1 MSFAQPWALFVA
13 AGVAAVAIAL
23 HFLARRRPR
32 PMALPTARFVP
43 TRTVR
48 ATSRSTRPSDLL
60 LLLLRVLAVLLVGA
74 AFARPVLS
82 PERRPLARV
91 VVLDLSA
98 SVRSSAAARES
109 AARYLRA
116 GDLLVVF
123 DSAARLVAGDARDS
137 LAGLHGD
144 DAPGSLSAALVAATR
159 GASLLRGHA
168 DSVELVLISP
178 FAAEEWDAAT
188 GGIRALW
195 NGHARLVRTEIAER
209 PERARAVDAR
219 AEGDDPVR
227 AAVLL
232 QGGSATA
239 AAAEVSTTSTTAT
252 DVRIVRGLVSEADSA
267 WARSDGH
274 VLVRWPAAA
283 PDDWPRR
290 NRTDTVGAVIVGNAV
305 LVAGFAR
312 AALPPAGDGRVV
324 ARWVDGVPA
333 ATERV
338 LGEGCVRDV
347 AISFPARGDLALGE
361 SARRLVSALTVPCGG
376 ARDLAPL
383 SESRLAILRGDEVQA
398 GARTLAP
405 PEVERSGASSW
416 LLLSAALL
424 LLAELF
430 VRRAPATEPGS
441 IS

>member
-1 MSFAQPWALFVA
+1 M
-13 AGVAAVAIAL
+13 
-23 HFLARRRPR
+23 
-32 PMALPTARFVP
+32 
-43 TRTVR
+43 
-48 ATSRSTRPSDLL
+48 
-60 LLLLRVLAVLLVGA
+60 LLVGA
-74 AFARPVLS
+74 AFARPVVR

-98 SVRSSAAARES
+98 SVRSSAAARDS

-123 DSAARLVAGDARDS
+123 DSAARLLAGDARDS

-178 FAAEEWDAAT
+178 FATEEWDAAT
-188 GGIRALW
+188 GGIRSLW
-195 NGHARLVRTEIAER
+195 RGRAQLVRTQLTAR
-209 PERARAVDAR
+209 PERARAVEAR

-227 AAVLL
+227 AAVSL
-232 QGGSATA
+232 QGGSAPATASTATATAATSTA
-239 AAAEVSTTSTTAT
+239 AA
-252 DVRIVRGLVSEADSA
+252 DVRIVRGVVSEADSA
-267 WARSDGH
+267 WASLHGH
-274 VLVRWPAAA
+274 VLVHWPAAA
-283 PDDWPRR
+283 PSDWPRR
-290 NRTDTVGAVIVGNAV
+290 DRADTVGAVIAGNAV

-312 AALPPAGDGRVV
+312 GALPPEGDGRVV
-324 ARWVDGVPA
+324 ARWVHGVPA
-333 ATERV
+333 ATERA

-347 AISFPARGDLALGE
+347 AIDFPARGDLALGE
-361 SARRLVSALTVPCGG
+361 SARRLVGALTVPCGG

-383 SESRLAILRGDEVQA
+383 SESRLAILRGDEDLR

-405 PEVERSGASSW
+405 PEGERSGASSW
-416 LLLSAALL
+416 LLLAAALL

-430 VRRAPATEPGS
+430 VRRAPAAEPGS
-441 IS
+441 TS